1 MAGPEILIAVAD
13 LSLFL
18 ATGFEFLIA
27 ASILSAVTTTVGAI
41 QASSQAKKQARVA
54 EQNARIA
61 IGVGERNAKAASDR
75 AASEEDRL
83 RSARR
88 RQISAARAAFGSAG
102 VQIEGTPLEVLSDM
116 AREAEADA
124 LLIRHQGVAV
134 GENARLDAMFAARRN
149 RIAAEDARARA
160 GQELIGGFGR
170 AGATLLGGLDEAQ
183 LRNASAAPVLP

>member
-1 MAGPEILIAVAD
+1 MAGAEFLTAVAD

-18 ATGFEFLIA
+18 ATGVEFVIA
-27 ASILSAVTTTVGAI
+27 AAVLSAATTSVAAL
-41 QASSQAKKQARVA
+41 QARSQAKRQQRVA

-61 IGVGERNAKAASDR
+61 MSVGERNAKAASDR

-102 VQIEGTPLEVLSDM
+102 VTIEGTPLEVLADM
-116 AREAEADA
+116 AGVAEADA

-134 GENARLDAMFAARRN
+134 GENARLDAVFSARRS
-149 RIAAEDARARA
+149 RIAAEDAKARA
-160 GQELIGGFGR
+160 GQELISGFGR
-170 AGATLLGGLDEAQ
+170 AGATLLGGLGETQ